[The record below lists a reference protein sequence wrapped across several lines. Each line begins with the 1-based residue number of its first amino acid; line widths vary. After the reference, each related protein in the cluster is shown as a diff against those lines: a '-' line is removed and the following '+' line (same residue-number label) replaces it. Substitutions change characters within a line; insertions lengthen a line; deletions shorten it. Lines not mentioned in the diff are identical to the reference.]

1 MSHAPAAT
9 VAGLPPVTGLWASIG
24 PLAVYLLFGSS
35 RQLSVGPESTT
46 ALMTAATLGPIAAGD
61 PARYGALAAALAV
74 MVGVLAVLG
83 RLARLGIFADLLSKP
98 VLVGYMAGIA
108 VLMIASQLGAVTG
121 VAVTGEGFVPNV
133 RSFVALADHLHWP
146 TTLLAAAV
154 LVLLLVV
161 GRLLPRAPGPLIA
174 VLLATATV
182 ALFSLRDD
190 GIRVVGQIP
199 RGLPIPG
206 FDRVQASDLTR
217 LALPALGVLLVGF
230 SDNVLTARA
239 FASRTGRTVDANQE
253 LAALGATNLASA
265 VLHGF
270 PVSCSGSRTVI
281 GDSLGSR
288 SQLYSAVCLVGVVL
302 TLVVAGPALTGFPTA
317 ALGAIVVYAALRL
330 VDVAEFR
337 RIARFRYSE
346 LVLAVLTTVAVLG
359 LGVLYGVLA
368 AVALSVIDLMRKLA
382 HPHDGILGYVPDVDG
397 MHDID
402 DYPDA
407 RPVPGLVVYR
417 YDAPLCFANAEDFRR
432 RALESLSS
440 ATDRTEW
447 FLLNAE
453 ANVELD
459 VSGADALEQL
469 RAELDRRGIV
479 FAMARVKQ
487 DLRDQ
492 LTAAGLVER
501 IGADR
506 IFLTLPT
513 AVEEYRRRH
522 SSGFGGAGGVVAG

>member
-1 MSHAPAAT
+1 M
-9 VAGLPPVTGLWASIG
+9 
-24 PLAVYLLFGSS
+24 
-35 RQLSVGPESTT
+35 
-46 ALMTAATLGPIAAGD
+46 
-61 PARYGALAAALAV
+61 
-74 MVGVLAVLG
+74 
-83 RLARLGIFADLLSKP
+83 
-98 VLVGYMAGIA
+98 
-108 VLMIASQLGAVTG
+108 
-121 VAVTGEGFVPNV
+121 
-133 RSFVALADHLHWP
+133 
-146 TTLLAAAV
+146 
-154 LVLLLVV
+154 
-161 GRLLPRAPGPLIA
+161 
-174 VLLATATV
+174 
-182 ALFSLRDD
+182 
-190 GIRVVGQIP
+190 
-199 RGLPIPG
+199 
-206 FDRVQASDLTR
+206 
-217 LALPALGVLLVGF
+217 
-230 SDNVLTARA
+230 
-239 FASRTGRTVDANQE
+239 
-253 LAALGATNLASA
+253 
-265 VLHGF
+265 
-270 PVSCSGSRTVI
+270 
-281 GDSLGSR
+281 
-288 SQLYSAVCLVGVVL
+288 VGVVL
-302 TLVVAGPALTGFPTA
+302 TLVVAGPALAGFPTA

-330 VDVAEFR
+330 VEVGEFR

-368 AVALSVIDLMRKLA
+368 AVALSIVDLLRKLA
-382 HPHDGILGYVPDVDG
+382 HPHDGILGHVPNVAG

-469 RAELDRRGIV
+469 RQELHQRGIV
-479 FAMARVKQ
+479 FAIARVKQ

-492 LTAAGLVER
+492 LTAAGLVDR

-513 AVEEYRRRH
+513 AIEAYRH
-522 SSGFGGAGGVVAG
+522 ASGFGGAGGVVAG